1 MAGVKAKTTM
11 KRTPLPNQRMASTKK
26 PTIKSFNSESIA
38 NPQKFKMSAATR
50 KIMSI
55 SKDNVISR
63 RKTQVKKDANK
74 KFKSNDT
81 VESLGRKPRRGR
93 GTPWIELPEPE
104 DLLYQDE
111 NSVKVYAYY
120 RNCKCR
126 MTSCQVILFP
136 IHVKVT
142 WRHSIGRN
150 LLNTIFPFLIDYA
163 PLQELKKTK
172 NMSWKAIH
180 AIYAEQF
187 PDRTF
192 PKSENVISA
201 GASSY
206 YHRLCVIMDAENE
219 AIAQAE
225 ATQNPEFVFPDDDDD
240 DDESALDG

>member
-1 MAGVKAKTTM
+1 MAKVKAKTTM

-26 PTIKSFNSESIA
+26 PTIKSSNSESIA

-50 KIMSI
+50 EIMSI

-74 KFKSNDT
+74 RFKSNDT

-93 GTPWIELPEPE
+93 DTPWIELPEPE

-120 RNCKCR
+120 RNY
-126 MTSCQVILFP
+126 
-136 IHVKVT
+136 
-142 WRHSIGRN
+142 
-150 LLNTIFPFLIDYA
+150 YA

-172 NMSWKAIH
+172 NMTWKAIH

-192 PKSENVISA
+192 PKSKNVISA

-219 AIAQAE
+219 AIALAE